1 MNYVREWAAIICFA
15 SVACTMLELL
25 SPSGKMEKMMRFVF
39 GAFMICAMITPL
51 IGIVDTINLD
61 FKIDHQKNTEVC
73 DFTEKL
79 KDQEVN
85 LAAENV
91 KNLAMEVLQEI
102 GIKPQKIN
110 LFMDTKDKDSISISK
125 ITVYLQKQNAD
136 RQEEVKRVVQEKL
149 GLHTEIVM

>member
-79 KDQEVN
+79 NE
-85 LAAENV
+85 
-91 KNLAMEVLQEI
+91 
-102 GIKPQKIN
+102 GIYYS
-110 LFMDTKDKDSISISK
+110 M
-125 ITVYLQKQNAD
+125 
-136 RQEEVKRVVQEKL
+136 EEVREFADSVSPNSSDKFFGTRAK
-149 GLHTEIVM
+149 GLFLFVAIAAS